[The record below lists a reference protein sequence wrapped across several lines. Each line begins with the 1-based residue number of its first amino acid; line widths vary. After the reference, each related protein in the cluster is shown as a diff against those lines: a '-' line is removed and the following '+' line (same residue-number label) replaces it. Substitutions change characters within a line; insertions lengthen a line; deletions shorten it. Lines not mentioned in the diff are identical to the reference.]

1 MPFFGCCCC
10 RLDGGGDQDWAPRV
24 ERCGRQPVTGVQHRI
39 ARSRAQPAAV
49 AGDPRSLFTAAVFH
63 RRHPRSPRAA
73 RPCRRRGGSADAV
86 GTKLLL
92 LFLLLFL
99 VPGRRHRIG
108 ALAVGAVVGTP
119 ARHSHG
125 RAGVRVGARA
135 PRAVSGGWDPN
146 RVPPALVTTAATA
159 NAAAIIDNDDV
170 RTPQVPMCE
179 QDPEAEAAAQ
189 SLLEMQVEM
198 IKTPSLP
205 LPKGPTDLVL
215 YSYH

>member
-1 MPFFGCCCC
+1 M
-10 RLDGGGDQDWAPRV
+10 
-24 ERCGRQPVTGVQHRI
+24 
-39 ARSRAQPAAV
+39 
-49 AGDPRSLFTAAVFH
+49 
-63 RRHPRSPRAA
+63 
-73 RPCRRRGGSADAV
+73 
-86 GTKLLL
+86 
-92 LFLLLFL
+92 
-99 VPGRRHRIG
+99 
-108 ALAVGAVVGTP
+108 
-119 ARHSHG
+119 
-125 RAGVRVGARA
+125 
-135 PRAVSGGWDPN
+135 
-146 RVPPALVTTAATA
+146 PPALVTTAATA